1 MKNRSF
7 LSLGSNL
14 GKREDS
20 LYNAIKQLED
30 NGNITVVN
38 YSSIYETDPVG
49 YTEQNSFLNMV
60 IEIATDYQPTVLLES
75 CLEIEKRMGRT
86 RIIRWGP
93 RNIDIDILLFN
104 DQRIETEKL
113 QIPHPRMGDRAF
125 VLVPLQEIDSEII
138 IPGIN
143 QTINDMVERLSTKG
157 VRLWKQKS
165 GEDVYELFGN

>member
-1 MKNRSF
+1 
-7 LSLGSNL
+7 
-14 GKREDS
+14 
-20 LYNAIKQLED
+20 
-30 NGNITVVN
+30 
-38 YSSIYETDPVG
+38 
-49 YTEQNSFLNMV
+49 
-60 IEIATDYQPTVLLES
+60 
-75 CLEIEKRMGRT
+75 MGRT

>member
-1 MKNRSF
+1 MKNRAF

-30 NGNITVVN
+30 SGHITVVN

>member
-1 MKNRSF
+1 MKNRAF